1 MNDQM
6 RISVIVPTFNR
17 SNMLRDCIES
27 LLNQTLDP
35 SLYEV
40 IVVDNN
46 SKDATKETVNE
57 YTGLERYN
65 VRYVLEPRP
74 GAHYARNTGAKSAH
88 AAILAF
94 TDDDAVCH
102 ERWLEAFLR
111 AYDDEEIGCAG
122 GKIIVKWDKDPPAW
136 VSSYHSFGQVDETT
150 SRWPDRPLGSTLR
163 ILQPE
168 EEILILGGNCSIRK
182 SIFFELGGFGEDQ
195 VGEVRAGE
203 AETGL
208 WIKARKKGIKIAWVP
223 DAIVWH
229 VQLVSKNATLSDVKR
244 RYANWGAG
252 STCVSYLENPRGRLS
267 LFVSAVRSFGGGVC
281 YKAYA
286 AVDRVMGAQSFYS
299 NELLS
304 VYYLNKAQVELNLA
318 FSKRKRELVLRENWL
333 E

>member
-35 SLYEV
+35 ALYEV
-40 IVVDNN
+40 IIVDNN
-46 SKDATKETVNE
+46 SKDATRETVNE
-57 YTGLERYN
+57 YLGLERYN

-74 GAHYARNTGAKSAH
+74 GAHHARNMGAKSAH

-94 TDDDAVCH
+94 TDDDAVCD
-102 ERWLEAFLR
+102 ERWLEALLR

-122 GKIIVKWDKDPPAW
+122 GKIIVKWDEEPPAW
-136 VSSYHSFGQVDETT
+136 VLPYSSLFGQLDET
-150 SRWPDRPLGSTLR
+150 RLGPTFR
-163 ILQPE
+163 ILPPGE
-168 EEILILGGNCSIRK
+168 KKIYGGNCSIRK

-208 WIKARKKGIKIAWVP
+208 WIKAHKKGIQIAWVP

-229 VQLVSKNATLSDVKR
+229 MQIASKNATLSDLKR

-252 STCVSYLENPRGRLS
+252 STCASYLENPSGRMGL
-267 LFVSAVRSFGGGVC
+267 LMSAVRSFGGGVC

-286 AVDRVMGAQSFYS
+286 TVYRVMKSPSFYN

-304 VYYLNKAQVELNLA
+304 VYYLNKAQVELDLA
-318 FSKRKRELVLRENWL
+318 FNKRKRESVLRKNWL

>member
-1 MNDQM
+1 M
-6 RISVIVPTFNR
+6 RISVILATFNR

-35 SLYEV
+35 TLYEV

-57 YTGLERYN
+57 YLGLERYN
-65 VRYVLEPRP
+65 VQYVLEPRP

-94 TDDDAVCH
+94 TDDDAVFH
-102 ERWLEAFLR
+102 ERWLEALLR

-122 GKIIVKWDKDPPAW
+122 GQIIIKWDKEPPAW
-136 VSSYHSFGQVDETT
+136 VPSSRVFGQVDEVT
-150 SRWPDRPLGSTLR
+150 LGSKLR
-163 ILQPE
+163 ILPPGE
-168 EEILILGGNCSIRK
+168 NIFGGNCSVRK

-229 VQLVSKNATLSDVKR
+229 VQLVSKNATLPDLKR

-252 STCVSYLENPRGRLS
+252 STYASYLENPRGRMR
-267 LFVSAVRSFGGGVC
+267 LFMSAVRSFGNGIC

-286 AVDRVMGAQSFYS
+286 TGDRVMRSPSFYN
-299 NELLS
+299 NELTS
-304 VYYLNKAQVELNLA
+304 VYYLNKAQAGLNLA
-318 FSKRKRELVLRENWL
+318 FSKRKRELVLRESWL

>member
-1 MNDQM
+1 
-6 RISVIVPTFNR
+6 
-17 SNMLRDCIES
+17 MLRDCIES

-35 SLYEV
+35 TLYEV
-40 IVVDNN
+40 IIVDNN
-46 SKDATKETVNE
+46 SKDATKETVNG
-57 YTGLERYN
+57 YLAFERYN
-65 VRYVLEPRP
+65 VRYVLETRP

-102 ERWLEAFLR
+102 ERWLEALLR

-122 GKIIVKWDKDPPAW
+122 GQIIIKWDKEPPAW
-136 VSSYHSFGQVDETT
+136 VPSSRVFGQVDEVT
-150 SRWPDRPLGSTLR
+150 LGSKLR
-163 ILQPE
+163 ILPPGE
-168 EEILILGGNCSIRK
+168 NIFGGNCSVRK

-229 VQLVSKNATLSDVKR
+229 VQLVSKNATLPDLKR

-252 STCVSYLENPRGRLS
+252 STYASYLENPRGRLR
-267 LFVSAVRSFGGGVC
+267 LFMSAVRSFGNGIC

-286 AVDRVMGAQSFYS
+286 TGDRVMRSPSFYN
-299 NELLS
+299 NELTS
-304 VYYLNKAQVELNLA
+304 VYYLNKAQAGLNLA
-318 FSKRKRELVLRENWL
+318 FSKRKRELVLRESWL